1 MSTKSDILDTENSS
15 PSSSSRL
22 GRSTLH
28 ARNEQAEGGGLDRF
42 GRGGPALGDGVG
54 DDGSGSLSD
63 TQHTA
68 ISCLLECS
76 SMQSAADKC
85 GINLRTLQNWLQL
98 PIFIQEFNRT
108 RRQHFDQVSAHL
120 QSAAN
125 DAAETLMRLLKCG
138 DPLIE
143 LRAAKI
149 ILQTSQKALE
159 NTEIEAA
166 ADNLK
171 ETVAQQTEQIEKLEA
186 ENKSLLDYRDQF
198 RKIVNTLVDGSFR
211 RPDWITLRSWEKI
224 TRANESTLAAT

>member
-1 MSTKSDILDTENSS
+1 MQTNSDILDTENSS
-15 PSSSSRL
+15 SSSSSRL
-22 GRSTLH
+22 GRSTLD
-28 ARNEQAEGGGLDRF
+28 ARNEQAGGGGLD
-42 GRGGPALGDGVG
+42 
-54 DDGSGSLSD
+54 LSD

-76 SMQSAADKC
+76 SMQAAADKC
-85 GINLRTLQNWLQL
+85 GINLRTLQSWLQI
-98 PIFIQEFNRT
+98 PVFTQEFART
-108 RRQHFDQVSAHL
+108 RRQHLDQVSAHL

-125 DAAETLMRLLKCG
+125 DAAETLMRLMKCG

-149 ILQTSQKALE
+149 ILQISQKSLASAEVEAKANELE
-159 NTEIEAA
+159 
-166 ADNLK
+166 
-171 ETVAQQTEQIEKLEA
+171 ETTIQQTEQIEKLKA

-224 TRANESTLAAT
+224 VRVNEPVAT

>member
-1 MSTKSDILDTENSS
+1 MQTNSDILDTENSS
-15 PSSSSRL
+15 PSPSSRL
-22 GRSTLH
+22 GRSTLNE
-28 ARNEQAEGGGLDRF
+28 RNEQAEGGGLD
-42 GRGGPALGDGVG
+42 
-54 DDGSGSLSD
+54 LSD
-63 TQHTA
+63 TQLTA

-85 GINLRTLQNWLQL
+85 GVNLRTLQTWLQL
-98 PIFIQEFNRT
+98 PAFIQEFNRT
-108 RRQHFDQVSAHL
+108 RRQHLDQVSAHL

-125 DAAETLMRLLKCG
+125 DAADTLMRLLKCG

-166 ADNLK
+166 ADSLK
-171 ETVAQQTEQIEKLEA
+171 ETAAQQTEQIEKLEA

-224 TRANESTLAAT
+224 VRANEPTLAAT

>member
-1 MSTKSDILDTENSS
+1 MRHQPAYTPKLVAT
-15 PSSSSRL
+15 PF
-22 GRSTLH
+22 LH
-28 ARNEQAEGGGLDRF
+28 PGVQPNAP
-42 GRGGPALGDGVG
+42 PALR
-54 DDGSGSLSD
+54 SGLRP
-63 TQHTA
+63 
-68 ISCLLECS
+68 
-76 SMQSAADKC
+76 SAV
-85 GINLRTLQNWLQL
+85 RW
-98 PIFIQEFNRT
+98 
-108 RRQHFDQVSAHL
+108 
-120 QSAAN
+120 
-125 DAAETLMRLLKCG
+125 KCG

>member
-1 MSTKSDILDTENSS
+1 MRAKSDILDTENSS

-22 GRSTLH
+22 GRSTLD
-28 ARNEQAEGGGLDRF
+28 ARNEQAGGGGLD
-42 GRGGPALGDGVG
+42 
-54 DDGSGSLSD
+54 LSD

-98 PIFIQEFNRT
+98 PFFIQEFNRT

-125 DAAETLMRLLKCG
+125 DAAETLIRLLKCG